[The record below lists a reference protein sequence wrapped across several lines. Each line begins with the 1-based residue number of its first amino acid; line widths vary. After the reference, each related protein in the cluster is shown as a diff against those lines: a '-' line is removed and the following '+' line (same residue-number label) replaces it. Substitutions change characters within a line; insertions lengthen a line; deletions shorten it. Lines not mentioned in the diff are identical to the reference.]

1 MSEKKK
7 PGLKFDIKEK
17 LKFSGSEKKKN
28 TIRSTLVLFVL
39 ALSSA
44 ILLSGLNEVMNADE
58 RNKTDADMVEVMH
71 RILPASEYKITETE
85 YKKTEEIHAVYE
97 AYNGEELIGYCVEV
111 EVKDHMDTL
120 SLAVAIDRQ
129 NTVCAVEIT
138 DMSEN
143 AGTGIKVK
151 DASFLDSFKGKN
163 SMITAN
169 KGTPKDNSHISVI
182 SGATISSKAVTKG
195 VNEAIAAV
203 SQIEAEKANPEGS
216 EEPVEANEK
225 TEGNNEEGEVQA
237 E

>member
-7 PGLKFDIKEK
+7 EFKFDIKEK
-17 LKFSGSEKKKN
+17 LKISDSGKKKN
-28 TIRSTLVLFVL
+28 IIRSTLVLFII

-44 ILLSGLNEVMNADE
+44 ILLSGLNEIMNADE
-58 RNKTDADMVEVMH
+58 RNKTDADMVEVMK

-97 AYNGEELIGYCVEV
+97 AYDGNELIGYCVEV

-120 SLAVAIDRQ
+120 SLAVAVDRE
-129 NTVCAVEIT
+129 NTVSAVEVT
-138 DMSEN
+138 AMSEN

-151 DASFLDSFKGKN
+151 DSSFLDMFKGKN
-163 SMITAN
+163 SMITAI

-195 VNEAIAAV
+195 VNEAVSAV
-203 SQIEAEKANPEGS
+203 SQIEAEKAKPEDA
-216 EEPVEANEK
+216 EENTVGAETGEK
-225 TEGNNEEGEVQA
+225 TGEEGQVQA